1 MGFYFERILKK
12 ILSFLFLELFPNII
26 FQMKILLLGNIGS
39 GKTTI
44 SKKIAEQNPNWE
56 YIAIDD
62 FRKELSDGT
71 IKGDAKAKSIFVK
84 NISHDNHCQ
93 IIECTGLG
101 RLGSSVFRRLQKY
114 EGELL
119 VLVLNVSLEM
129 CIARIKDRIWDIPF
143 PKNITGGDELVKK
156 LHKIYHSNFLF
167 ERWGLRDNTTF
178 VFISNEGMKE
188 QGVILELLE
197 AFMGEIS

>member
-1 MGFYFERILKK
+1 
-12 ILSFLFLELFPNII
+12 
-26 FQMKILLLGNIGS
+26 MKILLLGNIGS

-44 SKKIAEQNPNWE
+44 STALAEQNSDWE

-71 IKGDAKAKSIFVK
+71 IKGDAKAKSVFVK
-84 NISHDNHCQ
+84 KISHDNDCQ

-119 VLVLNVSLEM
+119 VLVLNVSLEI
-129 CIARIKDRIWDIPF
+129 CITRIKDRIWDIPF
-143 PKNITGGDELVKK
+143 PKNITGGEKLVKK

-178 VFISNEGMKE
+178 FSISNEGIKE
-188 QGVILELLE
+188 QHLILELMN
-197 AFMGEIS
+197 AFVKNTLVK

>member
-1 MGFYFERILKK
+1 
-12 ILSFLFLELFPNII
+12 
-26 FQMKILLLGNIGS
+26 MKILLLGNIGS

-44 SKKIAEQNPNWE
+44 SKVLAKRNPNWE

-71 IKGDAKAKSIFVK
+71 IKGDAKAKSLFVK
-84 NISHDNHCQ
+84 KISHDNNCQ

-119 VLVLNVSLEM
+119 VVVLSVSLDT
-129 CIARIKDRIWDIPF
+129 CTARIKDRVWDIPF
-143 PKNITGGDELVKK
+143 PKNITGGEELVKK
-156 LHKIYHSNFLF
+156 LHEIYHSNFLF
-167 ERWGLRDNTTF
+167 ERWGLRNKTTF
-178 VFISNEGMKE
+178 ISISNETIKE
-188 QGVILELLE
+188 QELILNMMNLFTKYLP
-197 AFMGEIS
+197 S